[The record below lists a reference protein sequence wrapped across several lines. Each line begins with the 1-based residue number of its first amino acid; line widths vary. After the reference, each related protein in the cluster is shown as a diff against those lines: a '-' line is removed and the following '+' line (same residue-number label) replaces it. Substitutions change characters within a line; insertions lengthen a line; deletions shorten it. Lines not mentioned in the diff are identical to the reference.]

1 MTRMVDKGELDGNK
15 SLIGR
20 ERGGRREREEGGLS
34 EVMVGVDWHGRSKR
48 IGG

>member
-20 ERGGRREREEGGLS
+20 ERGGRREREEGLGMGS
-34 EVMVGVDWHGRSKR
+34 PGVGGAGSGT
-48 IGG
+48 GGVQ